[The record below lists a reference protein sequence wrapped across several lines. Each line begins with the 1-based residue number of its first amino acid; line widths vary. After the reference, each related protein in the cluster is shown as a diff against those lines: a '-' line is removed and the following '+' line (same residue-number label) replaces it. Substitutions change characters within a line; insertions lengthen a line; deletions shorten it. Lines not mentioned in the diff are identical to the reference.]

1 MKSINYKQ
9 LLRTYDGYNFIIS
22 TDIPY
27 FDETTNT
34 TKYKIYY
41 GERNTE
47 IKTTDK
53 DGKLINNINIT
64 SYCKIVEV
72 DNSIYIKVE
81 YNNEGFKYF
90 EYIPKDRITNI
101 QFPSKD
107 KDLTFRMP
115 NTPYNY
121 KKVDSQWYDYSS
133 EEKDA
138 NGNIITTT
146 ITMPYAIE
154 NHDNNV
160 KW

>member
-1 MKSINYKQ
+1 MNSINYKQ
-9 LLRTYDGYNFIIS
+9 LLKTYNGYNFIIS

-41 GERNTE
+41 GERHTE
-47 IKTTDK
+47 IKTMN
-53 DGKLINNINIT
+53 INGIIINDINIT
-64 SYCKIVEV
+64 SCCKILEV
-72 DNSIYIKVE
+72 DSNIYIKVE
-81 YNNEGFKYF
+81 YNNDGFKYF

-107 KDLTFRMP
+107 KDLTFKIP
-115 NTPYNY
+115 NTQYNY
-121 KKVDSQWYDYSS
+121 KNVDSQWYDYSS
-133 EEKDA
+133 EKKDDE
-138 NGNIITTT
+138 GNITTTT

-160 KW
+160 IW